1 MGMAEGMRRRCITLL
16 VLVGVAARAASAVTD
31 GLLPNGNF
39 KDGPAKSQL
48 NGTVVMGRHSIPN
61 WEISGFVEYIQSGHT
76 QDDMIVAVPEGASAV
91 RLGNDA
97 SIRQNIRV
105 TRRAY
110 YSITFS
116 AARTCAQAEKLN
128 VSVAADSGVLPVQ
141 TVYSSGGWDSY
152 SWAFRAKH
160 SAVWLAIHNPGVEE
174 DPACGPV
181 IDAIAIKT
189 LQPPTKTKGNML
201 RNGDFEDGPYI
212 FPDCP
217 WGVLVPPMDEDNC
230 SPLPGWMVMSST
242 KVVKYVDA
250 PRYRV
255 PHGARAVELV
265 AGRETA
271 LVQEVAT
278 VAGRSYRLQ
287 FYVGDAANGCKE
299 SMVVE
304 AYVAAASLKVQYQ
317 SQGTG
322 GYRRAMLDFVAIG
335 NLTRVV
341 FQSLHHHMKVDGTL
355 CGPVVDDISLV
366 SVRKRAA
373 RRLFM

>member
-1 MGMAEGMRRRCITLL
+1 MCPSFLRPQCANCFTMIIWLIRLVWDHLLCIL
-16 VLVGVAARAASAVTD
+16 VCI

-189 LQPPTKTKGNML
+189 LQPPTKTKGNIAS
-201 RNGDFEDGPYI
+201 F
-212 FPDCP
+212 
-217 WGVLVPPMDEDNC
+217 
-230 SPLPGWMVMSST
+230 
-242 KVVKYVDA
+242 
-250 PRYRV
+250 
-255 PHGARAVELV
+255 PHGSEDSICS
-265 AGRETA
+265 G
-271 LVQEVAT
+271 
-278 VAGRSYRLQ
+278 
-287 FYVGDAANGCKE
+287 
-299 SMVVE
+299 M
-304 AYVAAASLKVQYQ
+304 ASP
-317 SQGTG
+317 S
-322 GYRRAMLDFVAIG
+322 D
-335 NLTRVV
+335 
-341 FQSLHHHMKVDGTL
+341 S
-355 CGPVVDDISLV
+355 
-366 SVRKRAA
+366 
-373 RRLFM
+373 